1 MQRSLIR
8 KKNNRRGFIIT
19 AILLIAVATAFIVS
33 QFFFFFMLIRGESM
47 SPTYHNLDLVVIDK
61 RTAGYETGSVV
72 AFKCAGLN
80 AVLVK
85 RIAACPGDQVKI
97 AGERLLVNGEE
108 MPPYIGKGFSYSGIL
123 ENEIILEEGQ
133 YIVIGDNIEESK
145 DSRYPE
151 VGIVMEKDI
160 LGRVL

>member
-1 MQRSLIR
+1 M
-8 KKNNRRGFIIT
+8 
-19 AILLIAVATAFIVS
+19 
-33 QFFFFFMLIRGESM
+33 
-47 SPTYHNLDLVVIDK
+47 DLN
-61 RTAGYETGSVV
+61 
-72 AFKCAGLN
+72 FL
-80 AVLVK
+80 
-85 RIAACPGDQVKI
+85 
-97 AGERLLVNGEE
+97 
-108 MPPYIGKGFSYSGIL
+108 L